1 MEANKAPNLN
11 GTRVNWCVA
20 KNYFQRHTPP
30 PVKIAAPTAV
40 SYLTMQ
46 LTGQVSFW
54 FLFYF
59 FAPLFNQFLPL
70 NIQNILDILC
80 LTQLANEFFLPA
92 NCVARKNRS
101 MAVPMSASS
110 VKIVSQATPRSS
122 ELSGEHVLS
131 WALGASGCSR
141 FNHQHFILQICVY
154 LVPFP
159 KHINQITP
167 LNSELSVSCL
177 CLSTAFGI
185 YILFLS
191 RPSLRQFPLEIF
203 SCLIRQTRQPRC
215 LDFGSMP
222 FFSAACPQEK
232 RGNLDRLRQ
241 TLAISLRM
249 PPKPRFA
256 FRRKLSMLSK
266 VRYR

>member
-1 MEANKAPNLN
+1 MCSQKL
-11 GTRVNWCVA
+11 
-20 KNYFQRHTPP
+20 FSRHTPP

-54 FLFYF
+54 FLRTLKFVVFF

-122 ELSGEHVLS
+122 ELS
-131 WALGASGCSR
+131 
-141 FNHQHFILQICVY
+141 
-154 LVPFP
+154 
-159 KHINQITP
+159 
-167 LNSELSVSCL
+167 
-177 CLSTAFGI
+177 
-185 YILFLS
+185 
-191 RPSLRQFPLEIF
+191 
-203 SCLIRQTRQPRC
+203 
-215 LDFGSMP
+215 
-222 FFSAACPQEK
+222 
-232 RGNLDRLRQ
+232 
-241 TLAISLRM
+241 
-249 PPKPRFA
+249 
-256 FRRKLSMLSK
+256 
-266 VRYR
+266 